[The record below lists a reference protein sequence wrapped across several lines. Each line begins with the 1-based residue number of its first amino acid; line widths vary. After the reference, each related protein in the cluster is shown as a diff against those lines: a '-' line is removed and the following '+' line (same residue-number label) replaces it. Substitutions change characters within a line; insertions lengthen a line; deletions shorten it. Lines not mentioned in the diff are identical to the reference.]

1 MTSAGDKPVKKS
13 PKVTGYVLNEK
24 GEEVPI
30 TEEMVEQSMTEVK
43 LQSMGVHTGYNK
55 IITDEMLAGLGADAD
70 DKK

>member
-1 MTSAGDKPVKKS
+1 MTSSGDKPVKKS

-30 TEEMVEQSMTEVK
+30 TEEMVEQSMNEVK

-55 IITDEMLAGLGADAD
+55 IITDEMLAGLGQD
-70 DKK
+70 DK